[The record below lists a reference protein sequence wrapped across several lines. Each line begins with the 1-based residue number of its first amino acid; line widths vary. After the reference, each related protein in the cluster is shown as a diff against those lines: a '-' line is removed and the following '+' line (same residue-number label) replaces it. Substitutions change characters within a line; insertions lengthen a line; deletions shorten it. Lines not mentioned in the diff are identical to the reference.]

1 MAKVGMTSAQTK
13 GLLVSAAEARGWVLC
28 VGAGTSKPV
37 FPDWQGL
44 VAKLILRDPDRLATT
59 ELNSL
64 RKAYPPDAFIQ
75 AALNRLGISE
85 VEFAK
90 ILAFDLYA
98 DAKVALPAAEWKM
111 FLLALNARHVAQLSP
126 AKWREFLSVIDEYF
140 PNLTAYSLAGTVAE
154 VLDTATRPAAI
165 ISFNAEPLFASLI
178 NACAAV
184 RRGPSRTTDV
194 IDYVTHTTSNR
205 KRGRIPYEFC
215 HGLLPVPESRR
226 RPALSSVDKL
236 VFSEGAYL
244 QLANNAYS
252 WQAESFIRA
261 AAHHSIVFIG
271 LSLTDSN
278 IRRWLSWVHAL
289 RLKELS
295 ETKSAP
301 ISTIHYWI
309 AKAPAS
315 DPEKRWTE
323 ALVAH
328 LGVRLVWVADYS
340 EIGPM
345 LRRMLS
351 LEH

>member
-1 MAKVGMTSAQTK
+1 MAKLGMAGMQPK
-13 GLLVSAAEARGWVLC
+13 GLLVAAAEARGWVLC
-28 VGAGTSKPV
+28 VGAGTSNPV

-44 VAKLILRDPDRLATT
+44 VAKLILRDDDLAATS
-59 ELNSL
+59 ELDSL

-75 AALNRLGISE
+75 AALNRLE
-85 VEFAK
+85 MDEEEFARN
-90 ILAFDLYA
+90 LASDLYF
-98 DAKVALPAAEWKM
+98 DAKALLPAAAWKT
-111 FLLALNARHVAQLSP
+111 FLSALNARHVGEISL
-126 AKWREFLSVIDEYF
+126 AKWSEFLAVISDHY
-140 PNLTAYSLAGTVAE
+140 PNLTAYSLADTVAE
-154 VLDTATRPAAI
+154 VLDTAIKPAAI
-165 ISFNAEPLFASLI
+165 LSFNAEPLFASLI
-178 NACAAV
+178 NASAAV
-184 RRGPSRTTDV
+184 RWGDSRTTDV
-194 IDYVTHTTSNR
+194 IDYVTHATSNR

-215 HGLLPVPESRR
+215 HGLLPVPEARR

-261 AAHHSIVFIG
+261 AAHHSVVFIG

-295 ETKSAP
+295 ETGAP
-301 ISTIHYWI
+301 PVSTIHYWI
-309 AKAPAS
+309 AKEPAR
-315 DPEKRWTE
+315 DVEKRWTE

-340 EIGPM
+340 DIGPM

-351 LEH
+351 LA